1 MKQKTPQFA
10 GLFFP
15 KITQRASRI
24 SGDPVRVLFHHLFD
38 ETERVSLGLEPKP
51 DTHLDHDLS
60 RFVSHI
66 TMHSGSGC

>member
-1 MKQKTPQFA
+1 LKQKTPQFA

-38 ETERVSLGLEPKP
+38 ETERVSLGLEKFFRRNR
-51 DTHLDHDLS
+51 TRISIAIFRGL
-60 RFVSHI
+60 
-66 TMHSGSGC
+66 